1 MMKIKL
7 TIGRTSFQT
16 DMRLI
21 RIISIHNSMRLL
33 QTKIVRLEEQ
43 EAQNSISMETGDQMQ
58 PPYKCHSDHRQPG
71 SS

>member
-1 MMKIKL
+1 
-7 TIGRTSFQT
+7 
-16 DMRLI
+16 
-21 RIISIHNSMRLL
+21 MRLL

>member
-21 RIISIHNSMRLL
+21 RIISIHNSKRLL

-43 EAQNSISMETGDQMQ
+43 EAQNSISKCSLLINVTQIIDNQG
-58 PPYKCHSDHRQPG
+58 PPDS
-71 SS
+71 